1 MLLLGIMVLVLVLPL
16 ASGVRAVGTE
26 VRVRQEV
33 RVNDGL
39 GEQVRERVREEQQ
52 GLLEQY
58 RERLQ
63 LLKDDRKK
71 AMVDILN
78 NRMCTLNRNR
88 MQTLNNHLDRM
99 LKIVNRVTER
109 VTSMNR
115 EGINLDTLNSTVETA
130 RTAINQAQTAV
141 ETQQMR
147 ECTVGITGQDASVG
161 VEIRNSIAK
170 LEREINAV
178 QLKVRSARGAVAQ
191 TIKALANVLE
201 QEVTVQLEEG
211 E

>member
-71 AMVDILN
+71 AMVDVLN
-78 NRMCTLNRNR
+78 NRMCTLNRTR

-147 ECTVGITGQDASVG
+147 ECAVGITGQDASVG
-161 VEIRNSIAK
+161 VEIKNSIAK